1 MVGLTLAKGEPL
13 ATVVVKA
20 ATVKMLLAEIRV
32 AAAAKIPA
40 DIAAPSSVETPVASM
55 EKLLDS
61 MELCCRVLGWVFHVQ
76 QSRALFSGDLHA
88 SSASGLQQLPLIA
101 DCHRAQNLIDT

>member
-32 AAAAKIPA
+32 AAAAKTPA
-40 DIAAPSSVETPVASM
+40 DIAAPSSM

-61 MELCCRVLGWVFHVQ
+61 MEPCCRVLGWVFHVQ
-76 QSRALFSGDLHA
+76 QSRALFSGDLRA

-101 DCHRAQNLIDT
+101 DCHRAQNLIDTRLAVRY